1 MRRAPELGVGQ
12 LLTIGTVLA
21 ATALFAALA
30 GRPAIAWLAGP
41 IAGAALLTVLR
52 HLVNRENRP

>member
-1 MRRAPELGVGQ
+1 MTRPPELSVGQ

-21 ATALFAALA
+21 AAALVA
-30 GRPAIAWLAGP
+30 ALLGRPAIAWFAGP

-52 HLVNRENRP
+52 HLVNREERP